1 MAKVISF
8 LNQKGGSTK
17 TTNAITLSYGLRKR
31 GKKVLLIDTDQ
42 QATASKAYARAL
54 DSGFSVDDL
63 PTVIS
68 VPRATVSDEIK
79 SYKDSF
85 EYIVIDSP
93 GSLEN
98 LNIPVGIIKAS
109 NLAIVPV
116 QPSPYD
122 IEDSAAVVEMI
133 QSRREITD
141 GLPKAAILISRTKS
155 KTILGREI
163 QEALEQFGL
172 PIMDTRI
179 PDSEIFKQTA
189 IAGGSVFDAN
199 AKKNQK
205 AVDAANQLV
214 DEVLNILAE

>member
-54 DSGFSVDDL
+54 ESGFSVDDL
-63 PTVIS
+63 PTVVS

-141 GLPKAAILISRTKS
+141 GLPKAAILISRTKGN
-155 KTILGREI
+155 TILGREI

-199 AKKNQK
+199 VKKNQK
-205 AVDAANQLV
+205 AVDSANQLV
-214 DEVLNILAE
+214 DEILNILAE